1 MKKSVAEKSHIV
13 ENSNVCEPMNWKK
26 DLDDFLP
33 DSMGDILD
41 HLNVEASRLFVSTEI
56 RTFGKKVTLI
66 KGFEKGSDMKKIA
79 KRLKSK
85 CATGGTIKDDCI
97 VLQGNQIRRA
107 KEILLSDGYTVEI
120 Q

>member
-1 MKKSVAEKSHIV
+1 MS
-13 ENSNVCEPMNWKK
+13 WKD
-26 DLDDFLP
+26 DLDSFVP

-41 HLNVEASRLFVSTEI
+41 QLNVEASRLFVSTEV
-56 RTFGKKVTLI
+56 RRFGKKVTLV

-79 KRLKSK
+79 KKLKSK

-107 KEILLSDGYTVEI
+107 KEILLSDGYNVEI
-120 Q
+120 RQN

>member
-1 MKKSVAEKSHIV
+1 MS
-13 ENSNVCEPMNWKK
+13 WKD
-26 DLDDFLP
+26 DLDSFVP

-41 HLNVEASRLFVSTEI
+41 QLNVEASRLFVSTEV
-56 RTFGKKVTLI
+56 RRFGKQVTLV

-79 KRLKSK
+79 KKLKSK

-107 KEILLSDGYTVEI
+107 KEILLSDGYNVEI
-120 Q
+120 RQN